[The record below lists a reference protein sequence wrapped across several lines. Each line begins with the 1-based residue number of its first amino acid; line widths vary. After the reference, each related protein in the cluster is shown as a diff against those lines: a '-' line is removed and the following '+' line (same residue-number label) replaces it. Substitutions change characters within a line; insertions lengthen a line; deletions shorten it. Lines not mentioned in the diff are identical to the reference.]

1 VLEFLLAALTT
12 ATVGALLIPLLKS
25 RVAATDRLDNDLAV
39 YRDQLAEVERER
51 ADGTLPAADAEAA
64 RLEIERRILAAA
76 DRDALGAPHAS
87 GAVTH
92 RLLPTALCLLIPL
105 FALGLYLSIGH
116 PGLPS
121 APFKPGN
128 ALPEAPAAR
137 VAEVIAG
144 ARAQLAKNPDDPQ
157 ALSALG
163 EALTVEAGGTVT
175 PAALEA
181 LNKAAVRNPDDP
193 RTLFYL
199 GLHEAQSGDSAAALS
214 RWQALEA
221 RSPTDAPWLPTLR
234 AEIQRVAKAAGVSV
248 PSAPAPAPPGSSG
261 PTQEQMQ
268 AMQNLS
274 PAERQQ
280 AIRGMVEG
288 LDAKLRDNPSD
299 RDGWLRLANA
309 RRVLGEADKAAEAYA
324 KADQLAPL
332 DARQLA
338 DWAEA
343 HVRQVPPGGAVPP
356 AAVAVLQRLEKAE
369 PNNGLALFYLGA
381 ADFAAGH
388 KQEAARR
395 WKALLA
401 LLPSDAPIR
410 GMLEQKIKEA
420 E

>member
-1 VLEFLLAALTT
+1 MLEFLLAALTT
-12 ATVGALLIPLLKS
+12 ATVAALLIPLLRS

-51 ADGTLPAADAEAA
+51 AAGTLPEPDAAAA
-64 RLEIERRILAAA
+64 KIEIERRILTAAE
-76 DRDALGAPHAS
+76 RDQAAPAPQ
-87 GAVTH
+87 ATLH
-92 RLLPTALCLLIPL
+92 RYLPPALCLLVPL

-121 APFKPGN
+121 APFT
-128 ALPEAPAAR
+128 PERAMPDVPAAR
-137 VAEVIAG
+137 IAEVIAA
-144 ARAQLAKNPDDPQ
+144 ARARLAQNPDDPQ

-163 EALTVEAGGTVT
+163 EALTVEANGTVT

-181 LNKAAVRNPDDP
+181 LNKALAKNPDDP

-199 GLHEAQSGDSAAALS
+199 GLHEAQSGDSAAALT
-214 RWQALEA
+214 RWRALEA
-221 RSPTDAPWLPTLR
+221 RSPPDAPWLPTLR
-234 AEIQRVAKAAGVSV
+234 AEIQRVVRASG
-248 PSAPAPAPPGSSG
+248 APA

-274 PAERQQ
+274 PADRQQ

-288 LDAKLRDNPSD
+288 LDAKLRDNPND

-324 KADQLAPL
+324 KADTLEPV
-332 DARQLA
+332 DARILA

-343 HVRQVPPGGAVPP
+343 HVRQVPPGGAVSP

-381 ADFAAGH
+381 ADFAAGR

-395 WKALLA
+395 WKTLLA
-401 LLPSDAPIR
+401 LLPPDAPIR
-410 GMLEQKIKEA
+410 GMLEQKIREA